1 MHNGGDKMKKKGI
14 CLGLAAILIFT
25 FSVSG
30 MAFASSQSELEE
42 DLASVESERDEVSQ
56 RLSEVMDQIETL
68 QPQVDALDAEVAE
81 ANSKIVATENEIA
94 QKEEEMS
101 SREDG
106 LNERLRVMYKNGSV
120 GFIDVLL
127 GSNSISE
134 FISNLD
140 LIQRIYKND
149 MDVLETL
156 QKEHEELEDLR
167 AELQQDKADLDQKR
181 AELES
186 QVAELDSLKAELEA
200 KEDEL
205 LAQAEDLNQQIQDM
219 IDTGSDYVGGG
230 SWVWPAPASHYLTSY
245 FGWRI
250 HPVYGTWKYH
260 SGIDIAASS
269 GTNVL
274 AAASGT
280 VILSQKYGG
289 YGQCIIIDHGGGIT
303 SLYGHMIIG
312 SQKVSVGDTVQAGQ
326 VIGLVGSS
334 GVSSGPHLHF
344 EVREGGTLVDPLNY
358 VS

>member
-1 MHNGGDKMKKKGI
+1 MKKKGI

-42 DLASVESERDEVSQ
+42 DLASVENERDEVSQ

-94 QKEEEMS
+94 QKEEEMR

-149 MDVLETL
+149 MEVLETL

-269 GTNVL
+269 GAECPGGSIRDCNTFPAVRRIWTVCNNRPRRRHNKPLRSYDNRFAEGIRRRYGAGRTGDRPCGQQRRVY
-274 AAASGT
+274 GT
-280 VILSQKYGG
+280 FICILKYER
-289 YGQCIIIDHGGGIT
+289 
-303 SLYGHMIIG
+303 
-312 SQKVSVGDTVQAGQ
+312 A
-326 VIGLVGSS
+326 
-334 GVSSGPHLHF
+334 
-344 EVREGGTLVDPLNY
+344 EPL
-358 VS
+358 

>member
-167 AELQQDKADLDQKR
+167 TELQQDKADLDQKR

-260 SGIDIAASS
+260 SG
-269 GTNVL
+269 N
-274 AAASGT
+274 
-280 VILSQKYGG
+280 
-289 YGQCIIIDHGGGIT
+289 GQCIIIDHGGGIT

-334 GVSSGPHLHF
+334 GVSTGPHLHF